1 MEQSVSNNIFIPN
14 GKGTKSLNGTE
25 SASDPQLI
33 TRRSKVQILP
43 PQPEIRWNRT
53 IPADYFCFSA
63 LFMLLYF
70 GRIFLTQILT
80 HRGLRSVQDRS
91 VPERTFPMICAA

>member
-1 MEQSVSNNIFIPN
+1 MEQSVSNSIFIPN

-43 PQPEIRWNRT
+43 PQPHC
-53 IPADYFCFSA
+53 A
-63 LFMLLYF
+63 
-70 GRIFLTQILT
+70 TQKDIA
-80 HRGLRSVQDRS
+80 
-91 VPERTFPMICAA
+91 PENPEAATVSGFFRVHF

>member
-43 PQPEIRWNRT
+43 PQPEKEARKQ
-53 IPADYFCFSA
+53 CFLASFLRFLGDLC
-63 LFMLLYF
+63 LFL
-70 GRIFLTQILT
+70 
-80 HRGLRSVQDRS
+80 
-91 VPERTFPMICAA
+91 

>member
-33 TRRSKVQILP
+33 TRRSKVQILL
-43 PQPEIRWNRT
+43 PQPEKRLISSEIRR
-53 IPADYFCFSA
+53 F
-63 LFMLLYF
+63 LFEKLLVF
-70 GRIFLTQILT
+70 
-80 HRGLRSVQDRS
+80 
-91 VPERTFPMICAA
+91 

>member
-1 MEQSVSNNIFIPN
+1 MEQSVSNSIFIPN

-43 PQPEIRWNRT
+43 PQP
-53 IPADYFCFSA
+53 
-63 LFMLLYF
+63 
-70 GRIFLTQILT
+70 
-80 HRGLRSVQDRS
+80 
-91 VPERTFPMICAA
+91 